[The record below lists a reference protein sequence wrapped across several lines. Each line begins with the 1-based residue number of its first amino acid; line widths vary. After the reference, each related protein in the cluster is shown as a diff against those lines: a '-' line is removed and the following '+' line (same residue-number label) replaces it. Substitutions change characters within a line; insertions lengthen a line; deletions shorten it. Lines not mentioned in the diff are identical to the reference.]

1 MTKWKIREFGKANYI
16 TLDVNPSEYQRSKQV
31 EAVYEQLA
39 DGSYCRTVA
48 PCTYKKEEFQ
58 LVWANVTQAQLNIL
72 NGFLNKKVEVLDHL
86 ASMFLAYV
94 DGIDKQYLISG
105 TPGQRYAVAIKV
117 REV

>member
-1 MTKWKIREFGKANYI
+1 MVKWKIREFGKPNYI

-31 EAVYEQLA
+31 EVVYEQLV

-58 LVWANVTQAQLNIL
+58 LVWANVTQAQLDIL
-72 NGFLNKKVEVLDHL
+72 NDFLNKKVEVVDHL
-86 ASMFLAYV
+86 GATFLAYV

-105 TPGQRYAVAIKV
+105 TPEQRYAVSIKV